1 MRNDARSITVQLTF
15 LDEFNGEAL
24 LERELVPLRA
34 FLPDL
39 MRELAELIQLEQ
51 DKE

>member
-1 MRNDARSITVQLTF
+1 VRNDARSVTVEVTF
-15 LDEFNGEAL
+15 LDEFDGETL
-24 LERELVPLRA
+24 SERELEPLRA

-51 DKE
+51 DQE

>member
-1 MRNDARSITVQLTF
+1 MRNDARSVTVQLTF
-15 LDEFNGEAL
+15 PDEFDTEAL
-24 LERELVPLRA
+24 SERELTPLRA

-39 MRELAELIQLEQ
+39 MRELKELVQLEK

>member
-1 MRNDARSITVQLTF
+1 MRNDARSITVQLIF
-15 LDEFNGEAL
+15 LDEIDGEAL
-24 LERELVPLRA
+24 SERELEPLRA

-51 DKE
+51 EEE